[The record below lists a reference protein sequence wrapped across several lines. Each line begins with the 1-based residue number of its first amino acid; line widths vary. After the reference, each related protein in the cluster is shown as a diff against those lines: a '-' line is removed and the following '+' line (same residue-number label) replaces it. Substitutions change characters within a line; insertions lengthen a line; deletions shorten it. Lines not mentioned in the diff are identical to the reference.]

1 MISVRQMF
9 SLSANDIPFISA
21 DLPSLNDQICLS
33 QSCNELHLSGSSR
46 CNSSA
51 SSDAEHGSAETTGT
65 ELPPPHR
72 FIRNSEQRSKF
83 GFGSLQSATPMRD
96 SAKLSY
102 LSTYRKVQ
110 GQLREDVSQETRKR
124 ACNQDEL
131 YLLASEVAS
140 LFTT

>member
-1 MISVRQMF
+1 
-9 SLSANDIPFISA
+9 
-21 DLPSLNDQICLS
+21 
-33 QSCNELHLSGSSR
+33 
-46 CNSSA
+46 
-51 SSDAEHGSAETTGT
+51 
-65 ELPPPHR
+65 
-72 FIRNSEQRSKF
+72 
-83 GFGSLQSATPMRD
+83 MRD

-102 LSTYRKVQ
+102 LNTYRKVQ